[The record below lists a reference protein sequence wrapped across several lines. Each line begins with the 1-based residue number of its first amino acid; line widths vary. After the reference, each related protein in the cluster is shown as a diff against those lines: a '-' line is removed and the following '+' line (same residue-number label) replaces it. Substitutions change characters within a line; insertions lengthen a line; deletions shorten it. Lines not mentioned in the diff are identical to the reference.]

1 MLMCDIF
8 FSLSG
13 LSREGPVTDPTT
25 VERDPDSHQP
35 LMSDNEEEENEVVC
49 DGGYY
54 SIQKQDDEPEPQ
66 TKAIGFF
73 QAFCLPGVI
82 PVSQILNFVCYPEW
96 ALIYSYSSEHVVN
109 FYWYDSP
116 IKVA

>member
-1 MLMCDIF
+1 
-8 FSLSG
+8 
-13 LSREGPVTDPTT
+13 
-25 VERDPDSHQP
+25 
-35 LMSDNEEEENEVVC
+35 MSDNEEDEEEVVY

-82 PVSQILNFVCYPEW
+82 PVGQILNFVCNME
-96 ALIYSYSSEHVVN
+96 LDFIYSLN
-109 FYWYDSP
+109 FYSYDGSVK
-116 IKVA
+116 IA